1 MKEQTSPSYSE
12 EIVQGAGECGW
23 KPFLPQLPCLGDT
36 RAKMSLPAA
45 SLGVDLLM
53 LLRKWKEAHMG
64 TFMVVVILSLAGL
77 ALGMTIFVT
86 VRGVVLYLR
95 ARGKR
100 LVTCPETHCTAAV
113 ELDATGA
120 ALRAFRSGTYLCL
133 QDCSRW
139 PERQD
144 CAQDCL
150 TDVRALGQGCLV
162 RNLVAGWYKG
172 KDCVYCHKP
181 VDSVAD
187 WTGHMPALL
196 ASDGKSVTWGDVA
209 PEKLPE
215 IFQTYKPVCWSCHIA
230 ETFRREHPELVTDR
244 PARW

>member
-1 MKEQTSPSYSE
+1 
-12 EIVQGAGECGW
+12 
-23 KPFLPQLPCLGDT
+23 
-36 RAKMSLPAA
+36 
-45 SLGVDLLM
+45 M
-53 LLRKWKEAHMG
+53 LLPWCKWKEARMG
-64 TFMVVVILSLAGL
+64 MVMEAVILSLSGL
-77 ALGMTIFVT
+77 ALGIMIFVS
-86 VRGVVLYLR
+86 VKALRAYFR

-120 ALRAFRSGTYLCL
+120 TLRAFRGGTYLCL

-139 PERQD
+139 PEKQG

-150 TDVRALGQGCLV
+150 AEVAALGQGCLV
-162 RNLVAGWYKG
+162 RNVVAGWYKG

-181 VDSVAD
+181 VDNVAD

-196 ASDGKSVTWGDVA
+196 APDSKTVTWGDVA

-215 IFQTYKPVCWSCHIA
+215 IFQTYQPVCWSCHIA
-230 ETFRREHPELVTDR
+230 GTFRREHPELVTDR
-244 PARW
+244 PPRW